1 MSQIGRKPIEIPEKV
16 QINLKDNF
24 ITVTGPLGEMPWTFD
39 NRISVKM
46 DEFQLVIE
54 RSSDEKRHRELHGL
68 MTSWLL
74 PLD

>member
-1 MSQIGRKPIEIPEKV
+1 MSSLVKGQDQSMSQIGRKPIEIPEKV

-46 DEFQLVIE
+46 EDFVI
-54 RSSDEKRHRELHGL
+54 LAVIFVCL
-68 MTSWLL
+68 A
-74 PLD
+74 